1 MKCHDDIPERTKKA
15 IIHRNTLIAIATT
28 IIYIELAVRYY
39 IVIVI
44 TILGK
49 FAAVF
54 WSSTLC
60 SISR

>member
-1 MKCHDDIPERTKKA
+1 MKCRDNIPERTKKA
-15 IIHRNTLIAIATT
+15 IIHRNTLIAIGTT
-28 IIYIELAVRYY
+28 IIYIELAVLYY
-39 IVIVI
+39 IVTVI

-60 SISR
+60 LISR